1 MKIILPMA
9 GRGSRFSDQGYV
21 TPKPLIQVGEKPM
34 FAWALESVKDFSYD
48 QIIVI
53 SLKEHEE
60 HHRVSKLVK
69 QYCGE
74 KSETILLDGVTEGQ
88 LCTVL
93 AAKEFIN
100 SEEDVLIISSD
111 TIVYSDIHQKIISD
125 KNSEGI
131 ISVANMPG
139 DRWSFAATDEHGNVT
154 QVAEKVRISDH
165 ASTGIY
171 YFRHGDL
178 LISAGEAMI
187 ANNERTRGEFY
198 VIPVYQKL
206 IDAGYKVSIAA
217 SHEMWDMGTPASLNE
232 FLLYKGYNSQA
243 LQAS

>member
-1 MKIILPMA
+1 MA
-9 GRGSRFSDQGYV
+9 GRGSRFADEGYV

-34 FAWALESVKDFSYD
+34 FAWALESVKDVSYV
-48 QIIVI
+48 QIIVV
-53 SLKEHEE
+53 SLKEHEA
-60 HHRVSKLVK
+60 HHHVSQLVK
-69 QYCGE
+69 KYCGE

-93 AAKEFIN
+93 SAKDLIN
-100 SEEDVLIISSD
+100 TEEDVMIVSSD
-111 TIVYSDIHQKIISD
+111 TIVYSDIYQKIISD
-125 KNSEGI
+125 TASEGI

-139 DRWSFAATDEHGNVT
+139 DRWSFAATDEHGNVIK
-154 QVAEKVRISDH
+154 VAEKVRISDH

-178 LISAGEAMI
+178 LVSAGEEMI
-187 ANNERTRGEFY
+187 RNNERTRGEFY

-206 IDAGYKVSIAA
+206 IDAGYKVSIAE
-217 SHEMWDMGTPASLNE
+217 SHEMCDMGTSSSLNE

-243 LQAS
+243 LQAP